1 MPPGNIALDVYL
13 LRNQEVLLTKNFS
26 DNDELRNMLF
36 DGFSALLQASFSQI
50 LQPTKQDYN
59 QVLVLENKLFK
70 FVPLSTDLTYLVN
83 STLELSQVHEMVNQ
97 IISKEQEI
105 LDQLTAF
112 QNMLIDTS
120 VFQKEKTPLT
130 PTDLTKDISKRDISG
145 FFSPYSLTE
154 VGNTAAKNYK
164 RMNKNF
170 HQIGVTE
177 RRLAHDQNTLTQKF
191 NQITKSEKTL
201 LRKSLFIELRSF
213 TQSHFNDFMFKLT
226 QIYTHTKLH
235 RTYDILFG
243 LLRDNEFCEFSECF
257 STPIFTILKPSEITA
272 TVTTLKQSLAKAA
285 YISCTILPN
294 YRTSVYSHTI
304 ALLNLKNELHF
315 PKDQLPSLTLN
326 DLINPKKIEIQTRP
340 LNPTDFVSEEF
351 YPVYNHD
358 KVSLHCVIPKMIKIN
373 GQDTFCDLANLNFRD
388 IPKTISVNGREI
400 LTETIPAHFS
410 TKLDFMNDDLRS
422 VSIFRPTNV
431 TEMHIGQKIQTFF
444 QNATAIHYSFLAT
457 IIVCSAL
464 FCFILTCL
472 CYFKLPKILIK
483 ILCCCNNA
491 NCCKRKVQARILDIN
506 QLVTYR
512 NLIKTEQGQEQNQP
526 FIPNAPAQQPVASP
540 IQVLSPIFHHDT
552 PIIHTSPYHL
562 PYPS

>member
-13 LRNQEVLLTKNFS
+13 LRNQEVLLTKIFS

-191 NQITKSEKTL
+191 NQITKAEKTL

-213 TQSHFNDFMFKLT
+213 TQSHF
-226 QIYTHTKLH
+226 
-235 RTYDILFG
+235 
-243 LLRDNEFCEFSECF
+243 
-257 STPIFTILKPSEITA
+257 
-272 TVTTLKQSLAKAA
+272 
-285 YISCTILPN
+285 
-294 YRTSVYSHTI
+294 
-304 ALLNLKNELHF
+304 
-315 PKDQLPSLTLN
+315 
-326 DLINPKKIEIQTRP
+326 
-340 LNPTDFVSEEF
+340 
-351 YPVYNHD
+351 
-358 KVSLHCVIPKMIKIN
+358 
-373 GQDTFCDLANLNFRD
+373 
-388 IPKTISVNGREI
+388 
-400 LTETIPAHFS
+400 
-410 TKLDFMNDDLRS
+410 
-422 VSIFRPTNV
+422 
-431 TEMHIGQKIQTFF
+431 
-444 QNATAIHYSFLAT
+444 
-457 IIVCSAL
+457 
-464 FCFILTCL
+464 
-472 CYFKLPKILIK
+472 
-483 ILCCCNNA
+483 
-491 NCCKRKVQARILDIN
+491 
-506 QLVTYR
+506 
-512 NLIKTEQGQEQNQP
+512 
-526 FIPNAPAQQPVASP
+526 
-540 IQVLSPIFHHDT
+540 
-552 PIIHTSPYHL
+552 
-562 PYPS
+562 